1 MSLNVFGL
9 IDVVGQ
15 ALSVQQARLE
25 VVSSNLANA
34 QTTRTPEGGPY
45 RRRDVMLAETLP
57 RDGFGAILGDS
68 FSSPVR
74 SVRVSGVRRD
84 PAEPRL
90 VYDPSHPDADA
101 QGYVAY
107 PNINSV
113 EEMVNLI
120 TVMRSY
126 QANIAAFSALRDM
139 AMRTLNIGKGT

>member
-1 MSLNVFGL
+1 MSLNIFGL
-9 IDVVGQ
+9 IDTVGQ

-45 RRRDVMLAETLP
+45 RRRDVMLTETLP
-57 RDGFGAILGDS
+57 RDGFGAILGDA

-74 SVRVSGVRRD
+74 SVRISGVRRD
-84 PAEPRL
+84 PTDPRL